1 MITLQCKLK
10 FKNREDREKI
20 LSLMRRFSSAQRYAY
35 KRLLEGKKRNELKRG
50 IPSVFGLNTR
60 YADDAIKKAQGIISL
75 CKEGGKEP
83 QKVIFGG
90 RKLFEKLKRKHLN
103 GKRKERLKQIWQE
116 ERQGNLYSRGDKSK
130 KGNLNLRFVFK
141 ENDIFLRANV
151 GERRYVYAKV
161 MRNVTRENDRWI
173 DFCLKL
179 SSAENRKDYFPY
191 SVGLKLKDG
200 EIYALVSYEENL
212 PEEIITKENGC
223 LGIDINASPFHMA
236 LAGIRPDGNL
246 QSVNRIS
253 LHKLLNRN
261 RNQREYL
268 SWQIAHQI
276 VEMAIVQDKII
287 AIEKLGKMPKGKV
300 GDGCRKLRKRLQK
313 WIYRGLLE
321 KVKMVAKREGV
332 EVIEV
337 NPAYTSIIGALK
349 YAPQYSL
356 DKDVSAAFVIA
367 RKALG
372 FKERL
377 PRNYEKLIVN
387 KEYQE
392 FAMKRLTDEKQ
403 RAHEAI
409 KTEGNQYKKRPLKRK
424 ISKLNRQLKIIQNL
438 CSESQSQK
446 LVNRWKEQ
454 VRNWQFASYKLWQV
468 AKVALTI
475 PILGKSLNR
484 DLSPLKS
491 ILVSG
496 DWDMV
501 VSRLAPVSWDRGY
514 GVDKYRQLGICPHL
528 NEADNK
534 YPSQNCGNVR
544 FC

>member
-35 KRLLEGKKRNELKRG
+35 KRLLEGKTRNELKKQL
-50 IPSVFGLNTR
+50 PSLFNLNTR

-75 CKEGGKEP
+75 CKEKGKEP
-83 QKVIFGG
+83 QKVIFGS

-103 GKRKERLKQIWQE
+103 GNQREKLKQTWQE
-116 ERQGNLYSRGDKSK
+116 KRQGNLYSRGDKSK
-130 KGNLNLRFVFK
+130 KGNLNLRFVLK
-141 ENDIFLRANV
+141 EKDVLLRINT
-151 GERRYVYAKV
+151 GERKYVYAQV
-161 MRNVTRENDRWI
+161 IRNVMRENDRWA
-173 DFCLKL
+173 DLCLKL
-179 SSAENRKDYFPY
+179 FNADNRKDYFPY

-200 EIYALVSYEENL
+200 EIYAQVSYEENL

-236 LAGIRPDGNL
+236 LAGIKSDGNL
-246 QSVNRIS
+246 QAVNRIS
-253 LHKLLNRN
+253 LHGLLNKN

-276 VEMAIVQDKII
+276 VEMAIVQDKAI
-287 AIEKLGKMPKGKV
+287 AIEKLEKMPKGKV
-300 GDGCRKLRKRLQK
+300 GDGCKKLRKRFQQ

-321 KVKMVAKREGV
+321 KVKTVAKREGV

-367 RKALG
+367 RKALR

-387 KEYQE
+387 KGYQE

-403 RAHEAI
+403 RTHEAI
-409 KTEGNQYKKRPLKRK
+409 KTEDNQYKKRPLRKRL
-424 ISKLNRQLKIIQNL
+424 IGIDRQLKVVQGL
-438 CSESQSQK
+438 CSESHTQDT
-446 LVNRWKEQ
+446 VNRWKEQ
-454 VRNWQFASYKLWQV
+454 VRDWQFASYKLWQV
-468 AKVALTI
+468 AKVALAV
-475 PILGKSLNR
+475 PVLGRFLNR

-496 DWDMV
+496 DWDRV
-501 VSRLAPVSWDRGY
+501 VSRLAPVSWDRDY
-514 GVDKYRQLGICPHL
+514 GVDKYRQLGSYPHL